1 MPFGDILSF
10 AAQHLCL
17 SETPA
22 SSPTAGIRAAVGTRL
37 TADFGLVFKIP
48 LFTFLRNAP
57 IKAVE
62 HEPSRKLKT
71 LI

>member
-1 MPFGDILSF
+1 MPVGDILSS
-10 AAQHLCL
+10 AAQLLCL

-37 TADFGLVFKIP
+37 TADYALVFKIP

-57 IKAVE
+57 IKAIE
-62 HEPSRKLKT
+62 HGPSRKLKT
-71 LI
+71 FI